1 MKKIYFKDI
10 LSEEALENIAHYE
23 YWIFDKE
30 KEYDDSWASGCYWN
44 AHKGDL
50 LFSISCGKRSKKSC
64 VVERIVSYPYYA
76 SCNGLY
82 YIPTDSIR
90 VLYTPAEIENIHFYT
105 IESIDEIGEC
115 MMDEMNFK
123 YSIEEDLFDSTKKL
137 IWQPQNTIRVFG
149 PSIFLGVYADE
160 TGVYIEYKY
169 VIYQPKYSN
178 PKRISSNA
186 YKSIVQITM
195 LFEDKEQ
202 LTFEIKDKPRLG
214 YNWYSFLF
222 QIDEKTVQRFCDINL
237 LAIKVSYND
246 GNLPTVVRDDE
257 NRYADQLYL
266 LRAWFKRTIQIYEQL
281 GFKAEKTIIKEE
293 KNSEENCY
301 VYLML
306 DEVNGYYKIGI
317 SNSPK
322 YRERTLQSEKPSI
335 KLICAK
341 EFPSR
346 RIAEAI
352 ESALHKAYAAEHL
365 RGEWF
370 NLTAKDVQEITQTLA

>member
-1 MKKIYFKDI
+1 M
-10 LSEEALENIAHYE
+10 
-23 YWIFDKE
+23 
-30 KEYDDSWASGCYWN
+30 
-44 AHKGDL
+44 
-50 LFSISCGKRSKKSC
+50 
-64 VVERIVSYPYYA
+64 YY
-76 SCNGLY
+76 LY
-82 YIPTDSIR
+82 
-90 VLYTPAEIENIHFYT
+90 
-105 IESIDEIGEC
+105 
-115 MMDEMNFK
+115 
-123 YSIEEDLFDSTKKL
+123 
-137 IWQPQNTIRVFG
+137 
-149 PSIFLGVYADE
+149 
-160 TGVYIEYKY
+160 
-169 VIYQPKYSN
+169 
-178 PKRISSNA
+178 
-186 YKSIVQITM
+186 
-195 LFEDKEQ
+195 
-202 LTFEIKDKPRLG
+202 
-214 YNWYSFLF
+214 YSFLF